1 MTPPSDIG
9 TALRQYRIRTRINQ
23 DAIARSL
30 GVSQSQI
37 SRWESGRDQPRAA
50 NADAIR
56 ALVWGR
62 SDPVL
67 AGLMHYVRGALAP
80 LVLFDETLSVVAAS
94 PFLRGTGA
102 PLAHFGWLFDPAINP
117 ELSRLA
123 QRFRTLGPS
132 TPVLSLEIP
141 YSHEARP
148 WACFGRLTVNTVG
161 ADLFAIGELSFVHD
175 TAQRIEAIA
184 LRAAARPGM
193 GTGPDR
199 A

>member
-1 MTPPSDIG
+1 MTVRLGPPRWGKNQCRDG
-9 TALRQYRIRTRINQ
+9 RLRCS
-23 DAIARSL
+23 ARAGWRL
-30 GVSQSQI
+30 
-37 SRWESGRDQPRAA
+37 DQARARPR
-50 NADAIR
+50 
-56 ALVWGR
+56 R
-62 SDPVL
+62 S
-67 AGLMHYVRGALAP
+67 GALAP

-123 QRFRTLGPS
+123 QRFRTLAPS